1 VQSVLLQEGLADN
14 LRFMVL
20 EVVKQVE
27 NTQRVLLH
35 RDRKL
40 VEAIEGRDDYIDN
53 LKSVIENKCYSLIHR
68 QGALNKRKVD
78 MLRAT
83 NTVSSNLERIADYA
97 VNIVGQ
103 LQYLDDSDFI
113 QRYDTE
119 KFFREVLQALD
130 LVYKALSQLDMS
142 LAFKICRAEMTLDL
156 LYKVQFD
163 RILVELRSGR
173 ETENLI
179 TSHLILRYVER
190 MGDALMNIGEAI
202 IFAAVGEKFKIRQYE
217 ALKETLAV
225 SGFAAPIS
233 DVEFQSIWG
242 TRSGCRISK
251 VADSRKSPAADGQP
265 AEGGQQRGAGVLFKE
280 GNRKKLLQEKRNIER
295 WEALMPGLPPNIL
308 AHQEEDT
315 QASLLIEFLGG
326 CTLQDVVLSAEGE
339 IVENAVFLVEQ
350 TLLSVWESTQ
360 ARGHMAAGFMAQLL
374 SRLDDVYRLHPGLK
388 APAKKVGDLEI
399 EPLAELIERCTVI
412 EEQLSAP
419 YTVFIHG
426 DFNINNIV
434 YDHESQKIHFI
445 DLHRSR
451 QADPLQD
458 ISVYLVSNY
467 RLPIFEPELRSR
479 LNWCALRMLAFAK
492 GYAGEHGDD
501 CFDARLCLG
510 LARSFISSTRFELN
524 PRFAR
529 QMFNRGVYLLERLV
543 RHGERPWPEFRLP
556 RQVLCC

>member
-27 NTQRVLLH
+27 NTRRVLQYN
-35 RDRKL
+35 DRKL

-53 LKSVIENKCYSLIHR
+53 LKSVIEDKCYSLIHR
-68 QGALNKRKVD
+68 QAAMDKRKVD
-78 MLRAT
+78 LLRAT
-83 NTVSSNLERIADYA
+83 NTVSSNLERIADFA
-97 VNIVGQ
+97 VNIVNQ
-103 LQYLDDSDFI
+103 LEYLSDPDFI
-113 QRYDTE
+113 KRYDFD
-119 KFFREVLQALD
+119 KFFNEALQALE
-130 LVYKALSQLDMS
+130 LVYKAISQLDMS

-190 MGDALMNIGEAI
+190 MGDSLMNIGEAI

-251 VADSRKSPAADGQP
+251 VAEPSKGQSDCKDGDAKKP
-265 AEGGQQRGAGVLFKE
+265 SAGVLFKE

-295 WEALMPGLPPNIL
+295 WEALMPGLPPNVL

-315 QASLLIEFLGG
+315 QASLLLEFLGG
-326 CTLQDVVLSAEGE
+326 CTLQDVVLNATVDL
-339 IVENAVFLVEQ
+339 VENAVFMVEQ
-350 TLLSVWESTQ
+350 TMLSVWESTQ
-360 ARGHMAAGFMAQLL
+360 ARGQLEAGYLAQLL
-374 SRLDDVYRLHPGLK
+374 ARLDDVYRLHPSLEI
-388 APAKKVGDLEI
+388 PAKQLEDFEI
-399 EPLAELIERCTVI
+399 PSLPALIERCKPV
-412 EEQLSAP
+412 EDQLAAP

-434 YDHESQKIHFI
+434 YDHEAQKVHFI

-458 ISVYLVSNY
+458 ISVYLVSNF
-467 RLPIFEPELRSR
+467 RLPIFEPALRSR
-479 LNWCALRMLAFAK
+479 LNWCARRMLAFARSS
-492 GYAGEHGDD
+492 AQHNDD
-501 CFDARLCLG
+501 PCFDARLSLG

-529 QMFNRGVYLLERLV
+529 QMYNRGVYLLERLLQ
-543 RHGERPWPEFRLP
+543 HQGSPWQEFVLKPE
-556 RQVLCC
+556 VITY